1 MNQAEKNAAVAGSPR
16 PFELGGR
23 TLLLYPPTLADAT
36 AIGTEGRR
44 LLQGRASPLEV
55 LVNDPAFGKLP
66 PACQVAA
73 VQEAARLT
81 FNPTLSGMDL
91 AFELSRPPL
100 LAFAVWLLARKGGQN
115 CLTLEEIRKE
125 ITEESAGETFV
136 RFVQA
141 SGILDLGN
149 SIGASG

>member
-1 MNQAEKNAAVAGSPR
+1 M
-16 PFELGGR
+16 
-23 TLLLYPPTLADAT
+23 
-36 AIGTEGRR
+36 
-44 LLQGRASPLEV
+44 
-55 LVNDPAFGKLP
+55 
-66 PACQVAA
+66 
-73 VQEAARLT
+73 QEAARLT

-115 CLTLEEIRKE
+115 CLTLEEVRKE